1 MFQRCCG
8 PPIWVAG
15 RSIGMLLSVVYL
27 IVMAVNIS
35 SLVNTP
41 GDSVDLSK
49 FNYTSPQ
56 DCSQQG
62 ARSVKVLTVV
72 VTASGSIIY
81 VRALASLFNNSLT
94 LAGRPSAPMPRTP
107 SSRSSRGSSSALTS
121 ATKRS
126 TSPSPSAAT
135 ATTRRALET
144 RMRDWRLRAGLPA
157 WPWDSLFAL
166 NLLFAYPRNFQ
177 NITPEK
183 CSTFPEHSCL
193 QDLLLSCNRLA
204 KTQDTY
210 ATKRA
215 PCVYKETPHSSATLQ
230 KAPVDSICFI
240 YSA

>member
-1 MFQRCCG
+1 
-8 PPIWVAG
+8 
-15 RSIGMLLSVVYL
+15 MLLSVVYL

-107 SSRSSRGSSSALTS
+107 SSRSSRGSSSALTVS
-121 ATKRS
+121 DAR
-126 TSPSPSAAT
+126 
-135 ATTRRALET
+135 
-144 RMRDWRLRAGLPA
+144 G
-157 WPWDSLFAL
+157 
-166 NLLFAYPRNFQ
+166 
-177 NITPEK
+177 
-183 CSTFPEHSCL
+183 C
-193 QDLLLSCNRLA
+193 
-204 KTQDTY
+204 
-210 ATKRA
+210 
-215 PCVYKETPHSSATLQ
+215 
-230 KAPVDSICFI
+230 
-240 YSA
+240 